1 MQLNVLNDLAK
12 AKRRWTEKCYTLG
25 KSELCLL
32 VYVDDLLWM
41 VREAKGLD
49 LIVMSIFLLEVLG
62 LPFAEKVQGGI
73 DVEWV
78 GFELCLKG
86 ARLGLSEV
94 RAQWLIEWLATTAP
108 WHSENCE
115 TCLLG
120 WRHCPF
126 KEIRWS
132 AIAPRPHCFP
142 VVCSRRATYAP
153 TSAFRDAKGYNSSLC
168 FTGGK

>member
-62 LPFAEKVQGGI
+62 WPFAEKFKVALTSNGS
-73 DVEWV
+73 V
-78 GFELCLKG
+78 
-86 ARLGLSEV
+86 LSYV
-94 RAQWLIEWLATTAP
+94 
-108 WHSENCE
+108 
-115 TCLLG
+115 
-120 WRHCPF
+120 
-126 KEIRWS
+126 
-132 AIAPRPHCFP
+132 
-142 VVCSRRATYAP
+142 
-153 TSAFRDAKGYNSSLC
+153 
-168 FTGGK
+168 